1 MKKIIFSV
9 LVASITFTVNAQ
21 EIPERK
27 GGRPMMH
34 ERQKGH
40 HDRSMAMK
48 QLNLSEAQKEQFKI
62 QKQSFQKQME
72 ELKKNDNITVKEWR
86 SKMET
91 LRKDHKAKMDGILT
105 SDQKA
110 QLEKKKAEGKA
121 RQEEMM
127 KQRSDKMKTQL
138 GLTDEQSA
146 KMDNSRKEIGAKMKA
161 IRENKS
167 LSEEKKRAEMKELMK
182 QQQESMKSIL
192 TEEQLKKMK
201 EGKKHRPGPGMHH
214 KGPATQDKETI

>member
-9 LVASITFTVNAQ
+9 LVASIAFTVNAQ

-34 ERQKGH
+34 ERQKGN
-40 HDRSMAMK
+40 HDRTMAMK
-48 QLNLSEAQKEQFKI
+48 QLNLSEAQKEQFKV

-72 ELKKNDNITVKEWR
+72 ELKKNDNITVKEWK

-91 LRKDHKAKMDGILT
+91 LRKDHKAKMENIF
-105 SDQKA
+105 SAEQKA
-110 QLEKKKAEGKA
+110 KL
-121 RQEEMM
+121 
-127 KQRSDKMKTQL
+127 DKMKEDKKAMHQVDAKARLEKMKIHL
-138 GLTDEQSA
+138 GLTDDQTA
-146 KMDNSRKEIGAKMKA
+146 KLSINRTKMAEKMKA
-161 IRENKS
+161 LRENKS
-167 LSEEKKRAEMKELMK
+167 LSDEKKRAEMKELMK

-214 KGPATQDKETI
+214 KGPGPQDKETI

>member
-9 LVASITFTVNAQ
+9 LVASIAFTVNAQ

-48 QLNLSEAQKEQFKI
+48 QLNLSEAQKEQFKV
-62 QKQSFQKQME
+62 QKQSFQKQMD
-72 ELKKNDNITVKEWR
+72 ELKKNDNITVKEWK

-91 LRKDHKAKMDGILT
+91 LRKDHKAKMENIFT
-105 SDQKA
+105 AEQKA
-110 QLEKKKAEGKA
+110 KLEKMKEEKKAMHQVDAKA
-121 RQEEMM
+121 RLE
-127 KQRSDKMKTQL
+127 KMKIHL
-138 GLTDEQSA
+138 GLTDDQAA
-146 KMDNSRKEIGAKMKA
+146 KLSTNRTKMAEKMKA
-161 IRENKS
+161 LRENKS
-167 LSEEKKRAEMKELMK
+167 LPEEKKRAEMKELMK

-201 EGKKHRPGPGMHH
+201 EGKKHRPGPGMHR
-214 KGPATQDKETI
+214 KGPAPQDKETI

>member
-1 MKKIIFSV
+1 
-9 LVASITFTVNAQ
+9 
-21 EIPERK
+21 
-27 GGRPMMH
+27 
-34 ERQKGH
+34 
-40 HDRSMAMK
+40 
-48 QLNLSEAQKEQFKI
+48 
-62 QKQSFQKQME
+62 
-72 ELKKNDNITVKEWR
+72 
-86 SKMET
+86 
-91 LRKDHKAKMDGILT
+91 
-105 SDQKA
+105 
-110 QLEKKKAEGKA
+110 
-121 RQEEMM
+121 
-127 KQRSDKMKTQL
+127 MKTQL